1 MGESV
6 RFIYLIKPLMFLIP
20 KIPKPNKD
28 IKRQEKFIWTSIILF
43 IFLICS
49 QIPLYGIYK
58 SEGSDP
64 IYWMRAILASS
75 RGTLMELGISPLIT
89 SSMIMQVLAGAKIIE
104 VDQNLKADRELY
116 EAATKVFGVLISFG
130 EAIAYVFSGQYG
142 DINNIGVINCMILIF
157 ELVFAGLMVMVLD
170 EILSKGYGLGSGI
183 SLFIATNISEN
194 IMWKS
199 FSPFTLG
206 SGISLFIAT
215 NISENIMWKSFSP
228 FTVTSERGIE
238 YEGAIITAVHLLMTK
253 KNKVEAIH
261 RAFYR
266 NNAPNLS
273 NLVATVIVFLVVI
286 YFQGFRKE
294 IKIASKQVPGLYM
307 TQPIKLF
314 YCSNTPIILESALV
328 SNLYFISQILYKRYK
343 NNFFIKLL
351 GQWEDREGGQSIPIG
366 GLAYYISPPRDLRDF
381 IIEPIHSIIYVIFIL
396 FACGLFSKTWVE
408 LSGKS
413 ARDIA
418 KNLRDNQYFLEGIRE
433 NEENVYEQLNRTIP
447 AAATLGGMCIGLL
460 TIFADFMGAIGSGT
474 GILLAVTII
483 YEYFEEV
490 KKSENE
496 KRMARMK

>member
-20 KIPKPNKD
+20 QIPKPNKE
-28 IKRQEKFIWTSIILF
+28 IKRQEKFIWTAIILF

-75 RGTLMELGISPLIT
+75 KGTLMELGISPIIT
-89 SSMIMQVLAGAKIIE
+89 SGMIMQVLAGTKLIE
-104 VDQNLKADRELY
+104 VDQSLKADRELY
-116 EAATKVFGVLISFG
+116 EGATKIFGILISVG
-130 EAIAYVFSGQYG
+130 EAIAYVFSGMYG
-142 DINNIGVINCMILIF
+142 EISQIGVINCMLLIF
-157 ELVFAGLMVMVLD
+157 QLVFAGIMVMVLD
-170 EILSKGYGLGSGI
+170 ELLSKGYGLGSGI

-194 IMWKS
+194 IV
-199 FSPFTLG
+199 
-206 SGISLFIAT
+206 
-215 NISENIMWKSFSP
+215 WKSFSP
-228 FTVTSERGIE
+228 FTVTSDRGVE
-238 YEGAIITAVHLLMTK
+238 YEGAVITAVHLLITK
-253 KNKVEAIH
+253 KNKIEAIH

-266 NNAPNLS
+266 NNAPNLN
-273 NLVATVIVFLVVI
+273 NLVATVIVFFIVI

-294 IKIASKQVPGLYM
+294 IKIACKRLPGYYI

-343 NNFFIKLL
+343 NFFIIRLL
-351 GQWEDREGGQSIPIG
+351 GQWEEREGGQSVPVG

-381 IIEPIHSIIYVIFIL
+381 IIEPIHSIVYVIFIL
-396 FACGLFSKTWVE
+396 LACGLFSKTWVE

-418 KNLRDNQYFLEGIRE
+418 KNLRENQYFLEGIRE

-483 YEYFEEV
+483 YEYFEEL
-490 KKSENE
+490 KKNENE
-496 KRMARMK
+496 KRLSHAK